1 MKYMAITSAGLAEL
15 EAKNAAFD
23 ALTDEQRKQIIRA
36 RASRP
41 QPPVKPAAPKAN
53 RPMTNP
59 KAQTQVTRA
68 AWPAPAPI
76 TKPRA
81 STAQISQA
89 TAREVLQA
97 APELRPIID
106 RLSSTPGLSAE
117 QARGID
123 RLSFGEKPHSKVHM
137 QGTRQVLGGFR
148 PASGAK

>member
-1 MKYMAITSAGLAEL
+1 MKCMAITSAGFAEL
-15 EAKNAAFD
+15 EARKAAFD
-23 ALTDEQRKQIIRA
+23 ALTDEQREKFIRA

-41 QPPVKPAAPKAN
+41 QPPVKPAPKAN
-53 RPMTNP
+53 RPMTKP
-59 KAQTQVTRA
+59 QAQTPVSRA
-68 AWPAPAPI
+68 TPAPAPT

-81 STAQISQA
+81 STARISQA
-89 TAREVLQA
+89 TARDVLQA

-137 QGTRQVLGGFR
+137 QGTRQVLGGFT
-148 PASGAK
+148 PARGAK